1 MSSQPIVT
9 LAVIGID
16 NSNVI
21 GSSSGNDRKL
31 AKSNFTKPIYRT
43 EKPSFLTFNTS
54 QALNQLKQT
63 FA

>member
-1 MSSQPIVT
+1 MGSQPIIT

-21 GSSSGNDRKL
+21 GSSDGNDRKL
-31 AKSNFTKPIYRT
+31 VKSNFTKPIYRI
-43 EKPSFLTFNTS
+43 EKPSFLTFNAS
-54 QALNQLKQT
+54 QTLNQLKQT